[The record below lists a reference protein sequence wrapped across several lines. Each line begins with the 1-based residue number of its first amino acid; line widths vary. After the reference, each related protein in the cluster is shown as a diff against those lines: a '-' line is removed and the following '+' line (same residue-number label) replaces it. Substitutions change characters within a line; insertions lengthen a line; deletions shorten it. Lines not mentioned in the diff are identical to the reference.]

1 MPGTQTLLLVGA
13 GHAHLHLLRHADRL
27 RAAGWDVVLLAPRWF
42 DYSGVA
48 SAIAT
53 GALPVSAGRLDVA
66 AVAARSGVRHHEST
80 LSDLDTAARVATTAE
95 GEWVSYDVVS
105 IGIGSVAA
113 GGDTSLGEGVV
124 EVKPLARLQTLVERL
139 PAHAAATVSVIGGG
153 SSGLELAAQLAVRD
167 GVARVRLVDGGD
179 RVGAALPA
187 GARRYVDRL
196 LAARGVEVLT
206 ARQVTRLEATGVT
219 FADGQVLEHDLAVLA
234 AGLDAPPLLERL
246 GLGDARGI
254 PVRAT
259 LQHVDHDDVYAVGD
273 CALFTP
279 GPLPRVGVHG
289 VRQAP
294 VLLAALEA
302 RGRGE
307 STVEHVYTPPRR
319 WLSVLDLGGGLGLAV
334 RGRWWWGG
342 RAALWLK
349 RRIDRRWIH
358 GYRGTD

>member
-48 SAIAT
+48 SAVAT
-53 GALPVSAGRLDVA
+53 GALPVSDGRLDVA
-66 AVAARSGVRHHEST
+66 ALAARSGVRHLES
-80 LSDLDTAARVATTAE
+80 LLGDLDTGARIATSAT
-95 GEWVSYDVVS
+95 GEQVTYDVVS
-105 IGIGSVAA
+105 IGIGSVTA
-113 GGDTSLGEGVV
+113 GGGGPVGEDVV
-124 EVKPLARLQTLVERL
+124 AVKPLARLQTLVDRL

-167 GVARVRLVDGGD
+167 GVARVRLVDGAD
-179 RVGAALPA
+179 RVGAGLPP

-206 ARQVTRLEATGVT
+206 DRQVTRLEATSVT
-219 FADGQVLEHDLAVLA
+219 LADGQVFEHDLAVLA

-246 GLGDARGI
+246 RLGDARGI

-273 CALFTP
+273 CAFFTP

-307 STVEHVYTPPRR
+307 STAGHVYVPPRH
-319 WLSVLDLGGGLGLAV
+319 WLSVLDLGDGLGLAV

-342 RAALWLK
+342 RGALRLK
-349 RRIDRRWIH
+349 RRIDRRWID
-358 GYRGTD
+358 GYRGTA